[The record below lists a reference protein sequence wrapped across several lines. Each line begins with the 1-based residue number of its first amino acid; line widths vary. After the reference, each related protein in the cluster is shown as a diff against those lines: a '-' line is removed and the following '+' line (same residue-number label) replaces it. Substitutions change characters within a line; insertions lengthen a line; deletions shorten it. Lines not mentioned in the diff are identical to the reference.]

1 MNTDLRR
8 LSQWLKANRL
18 SLNVNKTELMIFH
31 SNTQKVDESVKFK
44 LDGKRLLPSDS
55 VKYLGILLDNY
66 LQWSKQLDRA
76 VMKLN

>member
-18 SLNVNKTELMIFH
+18 SLNVNKTELMTFH
-31 SNTQKVDESVKFK
+31 SNTHKVDESVKFK

>member
-66 LQWSKQLDRA
+66 LQWP
-76 VMKLN
+76 MKLN